1 MVSFFHIQF
10 EIMKLS
16 LSWNA
21 FDQNISNPDNLRW
34 ISSDSGNNFAD
45 VFLITNNQ
53 QKIGAHRSVLKRGS
67 LYFEEQLEKETKL
80 ISVDLVKYE
89 DLVAMLDFMYLGK
102 CEVEVAHLESFLS
115 SAKQLALVGLQQ
127 DAAAD
132 HDANN
137 KTECD
142 EEPIKIEPEDEKHGD
157 EPILD
162 VDTKTMTEEHETKTF
177 HISQNSGNKRRYR
190 VDQSKHICSVCKKY
204 FAKGAH
210 LRNHMV
216 THNGERSHS
225 CDQCGKAFLQDAHL
239 KSHMMIHKGSLPY
252 SCHLCE
258 RTFRQN
264 PHLKIHIMTH
274 TGEKPYTCEEC
285 GKSFARANAF
295 KEHKLNHTGEKPE
308 TCPKCSKT
316 FISRQTLRKHL
327 YTHNKLGSKVCPLC
341 GKNISQG
348 GYLRVHM
355 KVHENGK
362 PHKCGQCNKSFV
374 RSFRLRVHE
383 KTHSNAK
390 EEIYKGM

>member
-1 MVSFFHIQF
+1 
-10 EIMKLS
+10 MKLS
-16 LSWNA
+16 LSWNG
-21 FDQNISNPDNLRW
+21 FDQNISNPDNLKW
-34 ISSDSGNNFAD
+34 ILSDSGKNFAD
-45 VFLITNNQ
+45 VFVITNNQ
-53 QKIGAHRSVLKRGS
+53 DKIGAHRAVLKHGS
-67 LYFEEQLEKETKL
+67 KFFEEQLEKETKF
-80 ISVDLVKYE
+80 INIGRVKYE
-89 DLVAMLDFMYLGK
+89 DLVAMMDFIYIGK
-102 CEVEVAHLESFLS
+102 CEVEVSQLERFFD
-115 SAKQLALVGLQQ
+115 SAKQFALVGLQQ

-132 HDANN
+132 RDTND
-137 KTECD
+137 KTEF
-142 EEPIKIEPEDEKHGD
+142 EEPIKSEPEDENQVG
-157 EPILD
+157 ESILD
-162 VDTKTMTEEHETKTF
+162 VDTETMKNEHATKTF
-177 HISQNSGNKRRYR
+177 DKSQEVTQNSGYKRRYK
-190 VDQSKHICSVCKKY
+190 VDQSKHVCSVCKKY
-204 FAKGAH
+204 FAKSAH

-216 THNGERSHS
+216 THNGVRSHS
-225 CDQCGKAFLQDAHL
+225 CDQCGKAFFQDAHL

-264 PHLKIHIMTH
+264 PHLKIHILTH

-308 TCPKCSKT
+308 TCPKCSKA
-316 FISRQTLRKHL
+316 FISRQSLRKHL

-383 KTHSNAK
+383 NTHNTAK
-390 EEIYKGM
+390 KEVLEGMPN